1 MMIMEFRAARASW
14 NLWHD
19 HPATE
24 TEQRLYGRRWR
35 WTRLWETIW
44 DRWVDQQYVRSLTEF
59 IKMTEQFWHPLLAHL
74 EDAGPYDPAVEI
86 MWEEALAAGPEQLAI
101 WPQLVQD
108 SWAAM
113 IRPLPVGGP
122 TIPAEIET
130 PPRTSAEAQTEA
142 APGDEAPKDI
152 PVVVS
157 HRHRQSVSQG
167 IDQPGHPQRVGRG
180 QFVVTG
186 HPEIDAI
193 LMDWYVYLLDQGF
206 SDSRARTLRRLVA
219 KAINATGL
227 ALADLHGHPWDR
239 ETGLAINRMQRW
251 LEAVR
256 HKQPVEP

>member
-74 EDAGPYDPAVEI
+74 EDVGPYDPAVEI
-86 MWEEALAAGPEQLAI
+86 VWEEALTAGPEQLAI
-101 WPQLVQD
+101 WPQLVRD

-113 IRPLPVGGP
+113 ILPQPVVAP

-130 PPRTSAEAQTEA
+130 PSISSVDAQA
-142 APGDEAPKDI
+142 EAPKDE
-152 PVVVS
+152 PAEAPNQ
-157 HRHRQSVSQG
+157 HRLSDSQG
-167 IDQPGHPQRVGRG
+167 IDQPGHPYRARG
-180 QFVVTG
+180 TQPVVTG
-186 HPEIDAI
+186 HPETDAI
-193 LMDWYVYLLDQGF
+193 LMDWYEYLRDQGF
-206 SDSRARTLRRLVA
+206 SISRARTLRRLVA

-227 ALADLHGHPWDR
+227 PLADLPGHPWDR
-239 ETGLAINRMQRW
+239 ETDLAVVRMHQW

-256 HKQPVEP
+256 HEQPVEP